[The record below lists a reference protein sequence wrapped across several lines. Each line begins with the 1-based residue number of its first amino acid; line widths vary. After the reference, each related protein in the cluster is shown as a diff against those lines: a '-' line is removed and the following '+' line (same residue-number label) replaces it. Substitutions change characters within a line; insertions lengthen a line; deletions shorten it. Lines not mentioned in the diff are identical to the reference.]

1 MVLDMILY
9 SYSKTFSINPSDA
22 QHTPVSTMNKML
34 RIHEAMEMHKAEEIS
49 KATKK
54 IGRK

>member
-9 SYSKTFSINPSDA
+9 SYSKTFSINPTDA
-22 QHTPVSTMNKML
+22 QNTPVSTMNKML
-34 RIHEAMEMHKAEEIS
+34 RIHEAMEAHKAEEIS

-54 IGRK
+54 LGRK